1 MSDPIT
7 SALDMIGRQIK
18 ELDAIVKQGTEDL
31 NTVAATER
39 MARWKLRTVPL
50 IAEYMGPK
58 EAKRFADTHTGPS
71 FTNDL
76 LEELTDDAEVY
87 RNFLVSLA
95 AEIKKRPD
103 DLVPPLDPSHQR

>member
-1 MSDPIT
+1 MSDRVT
-7 SALDMIGRQIK
+7 SAFDMIGRLIK

-39 MARWKLRTVPL
+39 MAKWKLRTVPL
-50 IAEYMGPK
+50 LAEHVGPN
-58 EAKRFADTHTGPS
+58 EAKRFADTHPGPS

-76 LEELTDDAEVY
+76 LEELNDDAEVY

-95 AEIKKRPD
+95 AEIKKRANG
-103 DLVPPLDPSHQR
+103 

>member
-1 MSDPIT
+1 MSDRVT
-7 SALDMIGRQIK
+7 SALDMVGRLIK

-39 MARWKLRTVPL
+39 MAKWKLRTVPL
-50 IAEYMGPK
+50 LAEHVGPN
-58 EAKRFADTHTGPS
+58 EAKRFADIHPGPS

-76 LEELTDDAEVY
+76 LEELNDDAEVY

-95 AEIKKRPD
+95 AEIKKRANG
-103 DLVPPLDPSHQR
+103 

>member
-1 MSDPIT
+1 MSDRVT
-7 SALDMIGRQIK
+7 SALDMVGRLIK

-39 MARWKLRTVPL
+39 MAKWKLRTVPL
-50 IAEYMGPK
+50 LAGHVGPN
-58 EAKRFADTHTGPS
+58 EGKRFADTHPGPS

-76 LEELTDDAEVY
+76 LEELNDDAEVY

-95 AEIKKRPD
+95 AEIKKRD
-103 DLVPPLDPSHQR
+103 SG

>member
-1 MSDPIT
+1 MSDRIK
-7 SALDMIGRQIK
+7 SALDVIERQIK
-18 ELDAIVKQGTEDL
+18 ELDTIVKQGTEDL

-39 MARWKLRTVPL
+39 MAKWKIRTVPL
-50 IAEYMGPK
+50 IAEHMGPN

-87 RNFLVSLA
+87 RNFLVALA
-95 AEIKKRPD
+95 TEIKKKGNG
-103 DLVPPLDPSHQR
+103 

>member
-1 MSDPIT
+1 MSDRIK
-7 SALDMIGRQIK
+7 SALEMIERQIK

-39 MARWKLRTVPL
+39 MAKWKVRTVPL
-50 IAEYMGPK
+50 LAEHVGPK
-58 EAKRFADTHTGPS
+58 EAKRFADTHAGPS

-87 RNFLVSLA
+87 RNFLLSLA

-103 DLVPPLDPSHQR
+103 GLGAST